1 MKIDD
6 NVKLFLAIASF
17 MMALAVAIGAF
28 GAHGLKAMVEPSML
42 ATYNTGVE
50 YHFYNTLGLF
60 AISFIIYLKPD
71 CKKLIVSAW
80 LVLIGTLIFSF
91 SLYFLV
97 VLNMPFLGA
106 ITPIGGTLL
115 IIAWFLIEKIE
126 QIRDARWF
134 SNLTTLIIIAYASV
148 LGFKTIGDVET
159 NYSLFLQFAD
169 AFVTI
174 YFIFEIAI
182 KMVAEKKFVNFFKS
196 GWNRPE
202 LKAIIDMLIKA
213 IPAII
218 DIVILMFIIFYIY
231 AIVGNFFFEKLPSG
245 LWSDFLVSMLTLFR
259 VLTFE
264 DWTDVMYE
272 AMEVYP
278 WAWAYF
284 VSFVIIAAFVF
295 FNLFVAVIIGEMQK
309 LNEAD
314 MKQEIH
320 EDSKK
325 LLTLY

>member
-1 MKIDD
+1 MVFIKIRR
-6 NVKLFLAIASF
+6 
-17 MMALAVAIGAF
+17 
-28 GAHGLKAMVEPSML
+28 
-42 ATYNTGVE
+42 
-50 YHFYNTLGLF
+50 FY
-60 AISFIIYLKPD
+60 
-71 CKKLIVSAW
+71 
-80 LVLIGTLIFSF
+80 
-91 SLYFLV
+91 
-97 VLNMPFLGA
+97 
-106 ITPIGGTLL
+106 
-115 IIAWFLIEKIE
+115 LIEKIE

-196 GWNRPE
+196 GWNLFDFTIVVITLLPLESSGYAAVARLLRIFRVLRLFTARPE

-325 LLTLY
+325 LDILLNEVKHLRQELKQIKKSKD